1 MSEENSINRKI
12 KYIRLTNFQNHKNTV
27 IKLEDGLNMLT
38 GSNDNG
44 KSAIVRAIAFVYYGK
59 SVEECI
65 FWGEN
70 FTSVEL
76 EFFDGAAVRR
86 IKHKDYNKIEIKN
99 PDETEFKSYKGFGT
113 KYPEIVLDFLKAPM
127 IHKELGYLAYSEQS
141 NKNFLIDILP
151 SHLPNVI
158 SAIIGVDD
166 LEEASK
172 ALSTKTLRINDKINS
187 LENEIKEIDEEIESD
202 YSLLDECLDAYDDA
216 KNFFDEAESIEKNL
230 SAMKLYQDSYSE
242 IIKKGNKIK
251 NEIKY
256 YKQIIDIL
264 SSNIDEIE
272 EINDNTK
279 DMEDLFSLA
288 NKNRDKFEQAEKF
301 INTVQPFVDEDNNI
315 KAAEKISTT
324 LSLLKDYI
332 EKENNFKIKIDD
344 VEKTLEN
351 INQIINQKQSIE
363 TSEYYIKNISLAN
376 PIYNNYSN
384 NETTIQEIEIEI
396 SSLNKTYSELIDEI
410 KDKKLSCGKCNTIGG
425 VKI

>member
-1 MSEENSINRKI
+1 MSEEISINRKI

-76 EFFDGAAVRR
+76 EFFDGSAVRR

-99 PDETEFKSYKGFGT
+99 PDETEYKSYKGFGT
-113 KYPEIVLDFLKAPM
+113 KYPEVVLDFLKAPI

-172 ALSTKTLRINDKINS
+172 ALSTKTLRISDKINS
-187 LENEIKEIDEEIESD
+187 LENEIKEIDEEIQSD
-202 YSLLDECLDAYDDA
+202 YSLLDESLEAYDDA

-230 SAMKLYQDSYSE
+230 SAMKLCQDSYSD
-242 IIKKGNKIK
+242 IVRKGNKIK

-272 EINDNTK
+272 EINDNAK
-279 DMEDLFSLA
+279 EMEDLISLV
-288 NKNRDKFEQAEKF
+288 NKNREKFNQAEKF
-301 INTVQPFVDEDNNI
+301 IKTVQPFVDEEKNI
-315 KAAEKISTT
+315 EASEKISTT
-324 LSLLKDYI
+324 LSSLNDYM
-332 EKENNFKIKIDD
+332 EKENGFKIKIDD
-344 VEKTLEN
+344 VEKTLKS
-351 INQIINQKQSIE
+351 INQIIDQKQSIE
-363 TSEYYIKNISLAN
+363 TAEYYIKNISLAN

-384 NETTIQEIEIEI
+384 NEITITEIDNEI
-396 SSLNKTYSELIDEI
+396 SSLNTLYSELIDEI